1 MLEILKEKNN
11 GKLMFVQAG
20 AFYIA
25 VAEDAIWLQDHLN
38 LKCTCFKDHI
48 CKVGVPIASI
58 EKYLKKLEELG
69 SSYIVY
75 SFNKEKAELKIEYDK
90 EGKRHTEK
98 RYHCNCLYCKGI
110 EKYKIK
116 DEYLEAVIKLYGKE

>member
-75 SFNKEKAELKIEYDK
+75 SFNKEKAELNIEYEK
-90 EGKRHTEK
+90 EGKRHKEI
-98 RYHCNCLYCKGI
+98 RFNCNCLSCKGVD
-110 EKYKIK
+110 KYKLRDK
-116 DEYLEAVIKLYGKE
+116 YLEAVIKLYGKE